1 MHVWGSMTQANVS
14 CWYEHLTAQATIAAY
29 SLLLFCASC
38 LCVYSC
44 LCVKEVYDYAVKAVH
59 KVQDRLTRQRSPTH
73 DVCAGCKAAGI
84 AARAL
89 SSVARKQRR
98 SRDDISVIVA
108 NLGASCSCTNPP
120 ATLSSATA
128 GSSSSLFASSS
139 TGGPHDGSAQHSD
152 SVAAGVQLHSSPAV
166 LGLQQPT
173 DAAAAATD
181 AGSSQMQQHPH
192 QQEQHTQ
199 QQALFRPPK
208 QPQQSLP
215 AARRLPA
222 RPPPQ
227 HLKRAPGAAA
237 GAMHGAG
244 LLLQPSVCPGPAS
257 AVYEASAHHHH
268 NMPVASTADGLQHSL
283 LSDLA
288 MSSPF
293 AMMLSSAAV
302 AEVEVEVDLHL
313 DLVSPFSTVGSG
325 VTSGG
330 SAPPALE
337 FVAAALVPS
346 GGSSGARK
354 RSLSVALGNSRSCGS
369 VGAPPLGPLSS
380 TEPPVV
386 VLT

>member
-1 MHVWGSMTQANVS
+1 M
-14 CWYEHLTAQATIAAY
+14 
-29 SLLLFCASC
+29 
-38 LCVYSC
+38 
-44 LCVKEVYDYAVKAVH
+44 YDYAVKAVH

-98 SRDDISVIVA
+98 SRDDITVIVA
-108 NLGASCSCTNPP
+108 NLGASCTCTNPP

-128 GSSSSLFASSS
+128 GSSSSLLASSS

-152 SVAAGVQLHSSPAV
+152 TIAAGVQLHSSPAA
-166 LGLQQPT
+166 LGLQRPT
-173 DAAAAATD
+173 DAAAAA
-181 AGSSQMQQHPH
+181 AAANVSPSQLQQHPH

-215 AARRLPA
+215 ATRRLPA
-222 RPPPQ
+222 CPPQQ

-237 GAMHGAG
+237 GAVHGPG

-257 AVYEASAHHHH
+257 AVYEASAAHH
-268 NMPVASTADGLQHSL
+268 NMPVTSTADGLQHSL

-313 DLVSPFSTVGSG
+313 DLVSPFSTAGSG
-325 VTSGG
+325 VVSGG

>member
-1 MHVWGSMTQANVS
+1 M
-14 CWYEHLTAQATIAAY
+14 
-29 SLLLFCASC
+29 
-38 LCVYSC
+38 
-44 LCVKEVYDYAVKAVH
+44 YDYAVKAVH
-59 KVQDRLTRQRSPTH
+59 KVQDRLTRQRSPTN

-98 SRDDISVIVA
+98 SRDDITVIVA

-128 GSSSSLFASSS
+128 GSSSSLLASSS

-152 SVAAGVQLHSSPAV
+152 SIAAGVQLHSSPAA

-181 AGSSQMQQHPH
+181 AGPSQLQQHPH
-192 QQEQHTQ
+192 PQEQHTQ
-199 QQALFRPPK
+199 QQGLFKPPK

-215 AARRLPA
+215 ATRRLPA
-222 RPPPQ
+222 RPPQQ
-227 HLKRAPGAAA
+227 HCKRAPGAAA
-237 GAMHGAG
+237 GAVHGPG

-257 AVYEASAHHHH
+257 AVYDASAHHH
-268 NMPVASTADGLQHSL
+268 NMPVTSSTADGLQHSL

-313 DLVSPFSTVGSG
+313 DLVSPFSTAGSG
-325 VTSGG
+325 GVVSGG

-354 RSLSVALGNSRSCGS
+354 HSLSVALGNSRSCGS